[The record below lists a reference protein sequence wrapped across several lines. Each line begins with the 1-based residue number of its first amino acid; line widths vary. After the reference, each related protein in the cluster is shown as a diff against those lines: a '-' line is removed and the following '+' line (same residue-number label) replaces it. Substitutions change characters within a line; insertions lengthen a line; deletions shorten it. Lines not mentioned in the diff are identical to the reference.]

1 MNAHTARPPEFP
13 WTPTL
18 LILGFALIAATT
30 ALLFYRYSVAPPEG
44 ALETDVVF
52 FCPTESAQE
61 PAADDPCWKKT
72 YLPHDW
78 RQSGIHSEHGWYTFN
93 LELNVPPNRLWMM
106 YVPRITSNILA
117 RLNGETIGQGGRL
130 EAPVARNW
138 SRPLSFSIP
147 SGILRN
153 GVNRFSLYVVPA
165 LGSPGYLGP
174 IYLGPQE
181 LLTPAYNRN
190 LGLRIGL
197 VESINFSLVL
207 VAFLILGHWITRP
220 MDKLHVWF
228 AAMSLTWALH
238 NLNLVVVEIPV
249 STRAWETFRH
259 LTLGWFVVFLV
270 MAMHRYID
278 EEHPAIERFVI
289 VAALIASLLLI
300 LMPSDAAF
308 ILYSERFWL
317 NGTAILGAYPA
328 FRVLQAWWHSWNP
341 EYFIGMCAGSP
352 ILMAGLH
359 DTLRANGLVAREH
372 GFFIQY
378 TAPIFLLGFTVVLL
392 IRFARALND
401 SEALN
406 QSLELRVEKKRQQL
420 EANYKQLTKLERSQ
434 ALASERERI
443 MRDMH
448 DGVGGQLVS
457 ALAMSESETLPA
469 KKMQGLLNDALLDL
483 RLMID
488 SLDETDGDLVSLLG
502 TLRSRMQPALDQ
514 SGIQVHWEVQDIPA
528 IAELGPDRSLQ
539 IMRILQEAVT
549 NVIKHS
555 GATHLHMKTGESDG
569 HVFVEIKDDGN
580 GFDGNPAS
588 GRGLHNMQYRARS
601 AGAKIDIETGKKG
614 TCLRVTVAKKE
625 SIPNTGDIV
634 KDANV

>member
-1 MNAHTARPPEFP
+1 MNFNTQRPAEFP

-18 LILGFALIAATT
+18 LIAGFALIAATA
-30 ALLFYRYSVAPPEG
+30 ALLFYRFSVAPPEG
-44 ALETDVVF
+44 ALETNVVY
-52 FCPTESAQE
+52 FCPTQASQE
-61 PAADDPCWKKT
+61 PAADDPCWTQT

-78 RQSGIHSEHGWYTFN
+78 RQSEVDTQHGWYTFD

-106 YVPRITSNILA
+106 YLPRVTSNVLA
-117 RLNGETIGQGGRL
+117 ELNGEAIGHGGRF
-130 EAPVARNW
+130 EEPVARNW
-138 SRPLSFSIP
+138 ARPLSFSIP

-153 GVNRFSLYVVPA
+153 GVNRFSLYVAPA

-190 LGLRIGL
+190 HALRVGS

-228 AAMSLTWALH
+228 AAMSLAWALH
-238 NLNLVVVEIPV
+238 NLNLIVVEIPV
-249 STRAWETFRH
+249 STRLWETFRH

-270 MAMHRYID
+270 LAMHRYID
-278 EEHPAIERFVI
+278 EEHPIIERI
-289 VAALIASLLLI
+289 VVVVALVASLLLI
-300 LMPSDAAF
+300 IMPNDEAF
-308 ILYSERFWL
+308 IWYAERIWL
-317 NGTAILGAYPA
+317 TTTAALGAYPA
-328 FRVLQAWWHSWNP
+328 FRVLQAWWRSWNP

-352 ILMAGLH
+352 ILLAGLH
-359 DTLRANGLVAREH
+359 DTLRANGWLPREH

-378 TAPIFLLGFTVVLL
+378 TAPILLLGFTVVLL

-406 QSLELRVEKKRQQL
+406 QSLELRVEKKREQL
-420 EANYKQLTKLERSQ
+420 EENYKQLASLERSQ

-469 KKMQGLLNDALLDL
+469 NQLQGLLNDALLDL

-488 SLDETDGDLVSLLG
+488 SLDEVDGDLVSLLG

-555 GATHLHMKTGESDG
+555 KATNVHMRTGETNGD
-569 HVFVEIKDDGN
+569 VYIEIKDDGK
-580 GFDGNPAS
+580 GFEGNAGR
-588 GRGLHNMQYRARS
+588 GRGLHNMQYRAKN
-601 AGAKIDIETGKKG
+601 AGAKIDIETGNNG
-614 TCLRVTVAKKE
+614 TSVKIIVPKEE
-625 SIPNTGDIV
+625 SIPNTGDT
-634 KDANV
+634 DNATNV

>member
-1 MNAHTARPPEFP
+1 MNFRTQRPAEFP

-18 LILGFALIAATT
+18 LILGFALVAATI
-30 ALLFYRYSVAPPEG
+30 ALLFYRYSVSPPEG
-44 ALETDVVF
+44 ALETNVVY
-52 FCPTESAQE
+52 FCSTKTRDE
-61 PAADDPCWKKT
+61 PAVDDPCWKQT

-78 RQSGIHSEHGWYTFN
+78 RQSAVNAEHGWYTFD
-93 LELNVPPNRLWMM
+93 LELNVPPNRLWAM
-106 YVPRITSNILA
+106 YLPRVTSNVLA
-117 RLNGETIGQGGRL
+117 QLNGEAIGHGGRFD
-130 EAPVARNW
+130 APVARNW
-138 SRPLSFSIP
+138 ARPLSFSIP

-181 LLTPAYNRN
+181 LLLPAYNRN
-190 LGLRIGL
+190 HALRIGT

-228 AAMSLTWALH
+228 AAMSLAWALH
-238 NLNLVVVEIPV
+238 NLNLLVIEIPV
-249 STRAWETFRH
+249 STRIWETFRH

-270 MAMHRYID
+270 LAMHRYID
-278 EEHPAIERFVI
+278 EEHPVIERLV
-289 VAALIASLLLI
+289 VTLALIASLLLI
-300 LMPSDAAF
+300 LMPSDESF
-308 ILYSERFWL
+308 VWYSERIWL
-317 NGTAILGAYPA
+317 TGTAALGAYPA
-328 FRVLQAWWHSWNP
+328 FRVLQAWWRSWNP
-341 EYFIGMCAGSP
+341 EYFIGMCGGSP
-352 ILMAGLH
+352 ILLAGLH
-359 DTLRANGLVAREH
+359 DVLRANGFASREH

-378 TAPIFLLGFTVVLL
+378 TAPILLLGFTVVLL

-401 SEALN
+401 SETLN
-406 QSLELRVEKKRQQL
+406 QSLELRVEKKREQL
-420 EANYKQLTKLERSQ
+420 EENYKRLNKLERSQ
-434 ALASERERI
+434 ALAGERERI

-469 KKMQGLLNDALLDL
+469 KQLQGLLNDALLDL

-488 SLDETDGDLVSLLG
+488 SLDENDGDLVSLLG

-514 SGIQVHWEVQDIPA
+514 SDIQVHWNVQDIPA

-555 GATHLHMKTGESDG
+555 HADNLHIATGESTDT
-569 HVFVEIKDDGN
+569 VFVEIRDDGQ
-580 GFDGNPAS
+580 GFDGKPGS
-588 GRGLHNMQYRARS
+588 GRGLHNMQYRAHN
-601 AGAKIDIETGKKG
+601 AGANIDIGTGATG
-614 TCLRVTVAKKE
+614 TCVKVCVSKTE
-625 SIPNTGDIV
+625 SIPNTGDSV
-634 KDANV
+634 ENTSP